1 MALNSILSTSLT
13 GLLANQEAL
22 RVTGANITNVN
33 TPGFARLSVETEALV
48 TGDRTSGVRIAE
60 VRRVV
65 DEFLNMAVLET
76 KADAARFDAMGAL
89 HDRLQSALGR
99 PDSESSL
106 SARMDTVFRALGNLA
121 LDPSDAITRQEF
133 LSALQA
139 YTEEVSRIA
148 DELQSLREAASSQ
161 IETAVQQAN
170 EAIRQIFDLNQ
181 KIRDE
186 RGRGGDTGGLENQ
199 RQAALETLSSIIDV
213 RTVQNADGTVDLL
226 TTSGARLVA
235 PTSFSELAFTGPGA
249 VGAETSFPPVTLQ
262 RIDPQTG
269 QAEGTA
275 RPING
280 DIRSG
285 RLRGLI
291 DMRDRQLVDM
301 SVALGELAAR
311 VADEVNR
318 VHNLN
323 SAVPA
328 PNTLAGD
335 AKPLAA
341 TAPHH
346 FTGQTTFAVLDSQ
359 NQVVDRFTYDFGAN
373 SGATLQDVANTV
385 SANLT
390 GGTLTFSAGRMVF
403 SADDTSGGVAIA
415 EDPATASD
423 RAGRSFAH
431 FFGMNDLLTAREP
444 GLFETGVAGTDAHNV
459 APGGTLEFAITD
471 RFGRELERVTF
482 DPGSTTTFD
491 DLVSALNAPGAL
503 GNFFTASL
511 SAEGELQLT
520 PTPQRPELDLRVVND
535 TTDIAGTGIGLAE
548 MFGIGS
554 RYRADAARD
563 FRLVESVPANA
574 GLLSTARFDLSA
586 AAGDFGLARGDQSG
600 ALALQQLENRLIQ
613 TEDAGELAGQT
624 RALGAFNGA
633 VLANF
638 GVMAERVSGAQDS
651 NGALEAELV
660 QRQQSVSGVNI
671 DEELANLVVFQNS
684 YNAAARVLST
694 VQELFDNLLAAV

>member
-13 GLLANQEAL
+13 GLLTNQEAL
-22 RVTGANITNVN
+22 RVTGANISNVN
-33 TPGFARLSVETEALV
+33 TPGFARLEVETEALV
-48 TGDRTSGVRIAE
+48 TGDRTAGVNIAE
-60 VRRVV
+60 IRRVV
-65 DEFLNMAVLET
+65 DEFLNAAVLES
-76 KADAARFDAMGAL
+76 KADAERFEAMGAL

-99 PDSESSL
+99 PDAETSL
-106 SARMDTVFRALGNLA
+106 SARMNTVFQALGNLA
-121 LDPSDAITRQEF
+121 LDPADAITRQEF

-148 DELQSLREAASSQ
+148 DELQSLREAASRQ
-161 IETAVQQAN
+161 METAVDEAN
-170 EAIRQIFDLNQ
+170 EAIRQIFDINQ
-181 KIRDE
+181 KIRQE

-199 RQAALETLSSIIDV
+199 RQAALESLSSILDI
-213 RTVQNADGTVDLL
+213 RTVPQADGTIDLL
-226 TTSGARLVA
+226 TTSGARLIGA
-235 PTSFSELAFTGPGA
+235 TSFFELEFTGPGA

-269 QAEGTA
+269 EPEAAA
-275 RPING
+275 RPIDG

-318 VHNLN
+318 IHNFN

-328 PNTLAGD
+328 PNTLSGD
-335 AKPLAA
+335 AVPFAA
-341 TAPHH
+341 SSPHN
-346 FTGQTTFAVLDSQ
+346 FTGQTTFAVLDPQ

-373 SGATLQDVANTV
+373 PGATLQDVANTV

-390 GGTLTFSAGRMVF
+390 GGTLTFSGGEMVL
-403 SADDTSGGVAIA
+403 SADDPANGVAIA
-415 EDPATASD
+415 EDPANASD

-431 FFGMNDLLTAREP
+431 FFGMNDLMTARES
-444 GLFETGVAGTDAHNV
+444 GLFETGVAGTDAHNIT
-459 APGGTLEFAITD
+459 PGGTLEFAITD
-471 RFGRELERVTF
+471 RFGRELRRVTV
-482 DPGSTTTFD
+482 DPGPTTTFD
-491 DLVSALNAPGAL
+491 DLVATLNAPGAL
-503 GNFFTASL
+503 GGFFTAAL
-511 SAEGELQLT
+511 SGEGELELT
-520 PTPQRPELDLRVVND
+520 PDPQRPALSLRVVND
-535 TTDIAGTGIGLAE
+535 STDVAGTGIGVAE
-548 MFGIGS
+548 MFGIGE
-554 RYRADAARD
+554 RFRADAARD
-563 FRLVESVPANA
+563 FRIVESVPANA
-574 GLLSTARFDLSA
+574 GLLATARFDLSA
-586 AAGDFGLARGDQSG
+586 SVGDIGLARGDQSG
-600 ALALQQLENRLIQ
+600 ALALQELENTLIQ

-624 RALGAFNGA
+624 RALGAFNAA

-638 GVMAERVSGAQDS
+638 GVMAERVSGAKDS
-651 NGALEAELV
+651 NGALQAELV